1 MKNLGRLLYT
11 FTKVV
16 VSLNRIRELRLSRGM
31 RQPDLAE
38 MLSCTAMTVSRY
50 ERGEADPDVAT
61 ILRLCEIFSCTA
73 DYLLGRSPVPS
84 PDLDPQ
90 EEALV
95 LAWRRATPEIRA
107 IVETALAPYR
117 EEDTASAPTA

>member
-1 MKNLGRLLYT
+1 MYT

-61 ILRLCEIFSCTA
+61 ILRLCEIFGCSS
-73 DYLLGRSPVPS
+73 DYLLGRSPLPS
-84 PDLDPQ
+84 PDLSP
-90 EEALV
+90 EEEDLL
-95 LAWRRATPEIRA
+95 LAWRRATPEIRSIIDA
-107 IVETALAPYR
+107 ALAPYR
-117 EEDTASAPTA
+117 EEDAGASAPTA

>member
-1 MKNLGRLLYT
+1 MYT
-11 FTKVV
+11 FNKVV
-16 VSLNRIRELRLSRGM
+16 ILLNRIKELRLLRSM
-31 RQPDLAE
+31 RQPDLAD
-38 MLSCTAMTVSRY
+38 LLNCTAMTVSRY
-50 ERGEADPDVAT
+50 ERGEADPDIAT
-61 ILRLCEIFSCTA
+61 IHRLCDIFGCTS

-90 EEALV
+90 EEAMI

-117 EEDTASAPTA
+117 EDAGASAPTA